1 MSTDSS
7 VEHRVRVMVFVDFW
21 NFQLSINNVVNEF
34 KVDWRRMG
42 LVIAQASL
50 RVVDPEAVIAYQ
62 GMNVYGSYGPS
73 DKDQGLSW
81 TLYIQAA

>member
-50 RVVDPEAVIAYQ
+50 RVVVQ
-62 GMNVYGSYGPS
+62 
-73 DKDQGLSW
+73 KR
-81 TLYIQAA
+81 